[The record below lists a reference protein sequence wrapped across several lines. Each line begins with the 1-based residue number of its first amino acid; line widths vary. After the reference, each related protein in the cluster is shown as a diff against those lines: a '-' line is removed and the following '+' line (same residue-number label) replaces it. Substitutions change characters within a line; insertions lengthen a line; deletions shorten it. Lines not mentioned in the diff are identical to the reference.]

1 MDDRGPGGIL
11 HSRVAHGVKGTVE
24 GREEG
29 AEGMVAVKVKGVVC
43 LRCKQRFLGKKPV
56 EMEHVETVEAEGL
69 DGHLVGSFVCPK
81 CDALIGYIFEPV
93 RVLQD
98 GSTKAIP
105 TDKFKK

>member
-1 MDDRGPGGIL
+1 MDDRSLGGLLYSGIAF
-11 HSRVAHGVKGTVE
+11 RVQGTVE

-29 AEGMVAVKVKGVVC
+29 AEGMVAVKVKVVVC

-69 DGHLVGSFVCPK
+69 DGHLIGSFVCPK

-105 TDKFKK
+105 TDKFRK